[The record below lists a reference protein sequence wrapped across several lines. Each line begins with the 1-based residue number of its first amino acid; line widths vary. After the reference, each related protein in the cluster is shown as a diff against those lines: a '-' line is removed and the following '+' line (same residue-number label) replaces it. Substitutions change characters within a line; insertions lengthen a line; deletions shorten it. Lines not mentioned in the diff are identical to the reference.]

1 MGRSWFVLPGRV
13 TFVIDKQGVVRHVFE
28 SQFHF
33 ARHAEEALAAVRA
46 LVAEAAA
53 DPAKI
58 DPAGNPDTRPA

>member
-33 ARHAEEALAAVRA
+33 ARHAAEALAAVRA
-46 LVAEAAA
+46 MAAE
-53 DPAKI
+53 PPPERTI
-58 DPAGNPDTRPA
+58 RVRAGNPDTGPS